1 MDEAADGVAREVAE
15 SQGDT
20 SELFEAPVD
29 GFGGV
34 RVVEVGGSLNQALV
48 DTPSGLDRSVALISE
63 QRLDARPQR
72 FVISYR
78 TTA

>member
-34 RVVEVGGSLNQALV
+34 RVVEVGQDVGGSFGRGPGQC
-48 DTPSGLDRSVALISE
+48 LDLI
-63 QRLDARPQR
+63 
-72 FVISYR
+72 
-78 TTA
+78 